1 MTKKKERCFYPAGI
15 NGKCAKVLCSRT
27 CERHLEPEE
36 VREAETILDPR
47 LGART
52 ISEIDTRFSNR

>member
-1 MTKKKERCFYPAGI
+1 MVENKDRCFYPAGV
-15 NGKCAKVLCSRT
+15 NGKCAKILCSRD
-27 CERHLEPEE
+27 CEHHLKPDE
-36 VREAETILDPR
+36 VKKAETVLDPR